1 MQNYRL
7 KLKKLQKKLK
17 TLLIP
22 VLLSISLVLG
32 LSVFLN
38 FSFAQNTVS
47 SQSLEV
53 SPPSQELQADPGQ
66 TILARAKVRNK
77 SADSINIKVRIEDF
91 TAVGEEGQV
100 ALIENGPQSLTSWT
114 VLEPATFPLKPG
126 EAKEIVAKINVPKE
140 AAGGHYGSFVF
151 SVGGGQAT
159 PGTASVAQELASLF
173 LIRISGPVS
182 EKLLISEFSAPAFL
196 EFGPVPFTIKF
207 TNSGNVHVKP
217 FGLINITDIFG
228 RVVKDVV
235 VRGETNI
242 FPGASRIVTV
252 NYDEK
257 WLFGPYKA
265 QAVLNF
271 GSKNEALLATT
282 TFFVFPVRIA
292 AAILLVL
299 FVLYISRK
307 RLTKAIK
314 ALAGK

>member
-1 MQNYRL
+1 MKYGLRKFL
-7 KLKKLQKKLK
+7 P
-17 TLLIP
+17 TTAFGIAVILLF
-22 VLLSISLVLG
+22 
-32 LSVFLN
+32 SVFLN
-38 FSFAQNTVS
+38 LTSAQNTIS

-66 TILARAKVRNK
+66 TITAKAKVRNK
-77 SADSINIKVRIEDF
+77 SADSISIKVRIEDF
-91 TAVGEEGQV
+91 TATGEEGQV
-100 ALIENGPQSLTSWT
+100 ALIEKGPQSLTSWAI
-114 VLEPATFPLKPG
+114 VEPATFPLKPG
-126 EAKEIVAKINVPKE
+126 ETKEVISKISVPKE

-151 SVGGGQAT
+151 SVGGGQAA
-159 PGTASVAQELASLF
+159 PGTAAVSQELASLF

-182 EKLLISEFSAPAFL
+182 EKLLISEFKAPTFL

-257 WLFGPYKA
+257 LLLGPYKA

-271 GSKNEALLATT
+271 GSKNESLTATT

-292 AAILLVL
+292 AALLLVL
-299 FVLYISRK
+299 FVLYVSRK
-307 RLTKAIK
+307 RLGKALK

>member
-1 MQNYRL
+1 MKYDIRTFL
-7 KLKKLQKKLK
+7 PI
-17 TLLIP
+17 TAFVIAIILL
-22 VLLSISLVLG
+22 

-38 FSFAQNTVS
+38 FTSAQNVIS

-66 TILARAKVRNK
+66 TITAKAKVRNK
-77 SADSINIKVRIEDF
+77 SADSININVRIEDF
-91 TAVGEEGQV
+91 TAQGEEGQV
-100 ALIENGPQSLTSWT
+100 ALLEKGPQSLTSWIT
-114 VLEPATFPLKPG
+114 LDSDTFPLRPN
-126 EAKEIVAKINVPKE
+126 EAKEIVAKISVPKE

-151 SVGGGQAT
+151 SIGGGEAA
-159 PGTASVAQELASLF
+159 PGTATVAQELASLF
-173 LIRISGPVS
+173 LIRISGPIS
-182 EKLLISEFSAPAFL
+182 EKLLISEFKSPAFL
-196 EFGPVPFTIKF
+196 EFGPVPFTLKF

-217 FGLINITDIFG
+217 FGLINITDVFG

-252 NYDEK
+252 SYDDK
-257 WLFGPYKA
+257 LLLGPFKA

-271 GSKNEALLATT
+271 GSKNESLTATT

-292 AAILLVL
+292 AATLLVL
-299 FVLYISRK
+299 FAIYIGRK
-307 RLTKAIK
+307 RLGKALK

>member
-7 KLKKLQKKLK
+7 KLKKLQQRLK
-17 TLLIP
+17 TLLVP
-22 VLLSISLVLG
+22 TLLSISLILG
-32 LSVFLN
+32 LSTLLS

-53 SPPSQELQADPGQ
+53 SPPSQELASDPGQ
-66 TILARAKVRNK
+66 TILARAKIRNK

-91 TAVGEEGQV
+91 TATGEEGQV
-100 ALIENGPQSLTSWT
+100 ALIEKGPQSLTSWT
-114 VLEPATFPLKPG
+114 VVEPQSFPLKPG
-126 EAKEIVAKINVPKE
+126 ETKEVTAKISIPKE
-140 AAGGHYGSFVF
+140 AGGGRYGSFVF
-151 SVGGGQAT
+151 SAGGGQAA

-182 EKLLISEFSAPAFL
+182 EKLLISEFKSPAFL
-196 EFGPVPFTIKF
+196 EFGPVPFTLKF

-217 FGLINITDIFG
+217 FGLINITDVTG

-242 FPGASRIVTV
+242 FPGASRIITV

-271 GSKNEALLATT
+271 GSKNESLYATT

-292 AAILLVL
+292 AALLLVL

>member
-17 TLLIP
+17 ALLIP
-22 VLLSISLVLG
+22 VLLSISLILG
-32 LSVFLN
+32 LSVFLS

-53 SPPSQELQADPGQ
+53 SPPSQELTSDPGQ
-66 TILARAKVRNK
+66 TIIAKAKVRNK

-91 TAVGEEGQV
+91 TATGEGGQV
-100 ALIENGPQSLTSWT
+100 ALIEKGPQSLTAWT
-114 VLEPATFPLKPG
+114 VLEPATFLLKPG
-126 EAKEIVAKINVPKE
+126 ETKEVTAKISVPKE

-151 SVGGGQAT
+151 SAGGGQAA

-173 LIRISGPVS
+173 LIRTSGPVS
-182 EKLLISEFSAPAFL
+182 EKLLISEFKAPSFL
-196 EFGPVPFTIKF
+196 EFGPVPFTLKF

-252 NYDEK
+252 NYDER

-271 GSKNEALLATT
+271 GSKNEALYATT

-292 AAILLVL
+292 AAILLIL
-299 FVLYISRK
+299 FVLYISRR
-307 RLTKAIK
+307 RLSKAIK

>member
-1 MQNYRL
+1 MQNYRS
-7 KLKKLQKKLK
+7 KLKKLQQKLK
-17 TLLIP
+17 TLLAP
-22 VLLSISLVLG
+22 VLLSISFILV
-32 LSVFLN
+32 LSVFLS
-38 FSFAQNTVS
+38 FSFAQNTLS

-53 SPPSQELQADPGQ
+53 SPPSQELTSDPGQ

-91 TAVGEEGQV
+91 TASGETGQV
-100 ALIENGPQSLTSWT
+100 ALIEKGPQSLTSWAII
-114 VLEPATFPLKPG
+114 EPDTFPLKPG
-126 EAKEIVAKINVPKE
+126 ETKEVVAKISVPKE

-151 SVGGGQAT
+151 SVGGGKAL

-182 EKLLISEFSAPAFL
+182 EKLSIAQFSAPAFL
-196 EFGPVPFTIKF
+196 EFGPVPFTLKF

-242 FPGASRIVTV
+242 FPQASRVVTV
-252 NYDEK
+252 TYDEK
-257 WLFGPYKA
+257 FLFGPYKA

-282 TFFVFPVRIA
+282 TFFVFPVRLA
-292 AAILLVL
+292 AAALLVL

-307 RLTKAIK
+307 RLSKAIK